1 MKKIILLGVLIF
13 CGIINLYAMGIKDHT
28 ENVKGPVKVMTVTS
42 NQTGIVRVW
51 KYWYDSIGRLTESV
65 VYHDGKIMVGYVRQY
80 TINNAYMDY
89 EYNQQGLIKGSFT
102 QTQLDSLGN
111 KISVRFYRDGKL
123 FRVDSIIYNDQGQM
137 VENYLKKD
145 SVFKLRFR
153 CEYDSLHRL
162 TMHYC
167 KNTINNEIT
176 KTYEY
181 LPDGSYIEHESSTD
195 YGKRPDKK
203 YIFNNQGQLIEI
215 KGKEE
220 HSRFRKFDKYGN
232 WTVWTE
238 VLNIPIGH
246 FEYTYTREIEYYE

>member
-1 MKKIILLGVLIF
+1 MLIL
-13 CGIINLYAMGIKDHT
+13 CGIVNTYAASIKDHT

-42 NQTGIVRVW
+42 NQAGTVRVW

-80 TINNAYMDY
+80 TINNVYMDY

-111 KISVRFYRDGKL
+111 KIYVRIYRDGKL
-123 FRVDSIIYNDQGQM
+123 SRADSIVYNEQGKM
-137 VENYLKKD
+137 IENYIKHD

-153 CEYDSLHRL
+153 CEYDSLNRL
-162 TMHYC
+162 TMRYC

-238 VLNIPIGH
+238 VRNIPIGH

>member
-1 MKKIILLGVLIF
+1 M
-13 CGIINLYAMGIKDHT
+13 INTYAASIKDHT

-42 NQTGIVRVW
+42 NQAGTVRVW

-80 TINNAYMDY
+80 TINNVYMDY

-111 KISVRFYRDGKL
+111 KIYVRFYRDGKL
-123 FRVDSIIYNDQGQM
+123 SGADSIVYNEQGKM
-137 VENYLKKD
+137 IENYIKQD

-153 CEYDSLHRL
+153 CEYDSLNRL
-162 TMHYC
+162 TMRYC

-238 VLNIPIGH
+238 VRNIPIGH

>member
-1 MKKIILLGVLIF
+1 MV
-13 CGIINLYAMGIKDHT
+13 NTYAASIKDHT
-28 ENVKGPVKVMTVTS
+28 ENVKGPVKMMTISSKQAGTL
-42 NQTGIVRVW
+42 RVW

-80 TINNAYMDY
+80 TINNVYMDY

-111 KISVRFYRDGKL
+111 KIYVRFYRDGKQS
-123 FRVDSIIYNDQGQM
+123 RADSIVYNEQGKM
-137 VENYLKKD
+137 IENYIKQD

-153 CEYDSLHRL
+153 CEYDSLNRL
-162 TMHYC
+162 TMRYC